1 MQSTQQ
7 LHPDLANWY
16 GFSDSK
22 SMGFSISSG
31 SQVCATWRPRFSGE
45 AGLEPS
51 EDSAAE
57 PSGVSRVAPSIS
69 EKMGH
74 LRWLLN
80 VSEGAPSM
88 ALFFSDISHQPHSS

>member
-1 MQSTQQ
+1 
-7 LHPDLANWY
+7 
-16 GFSDSK
+16 
-22 SMGFSISSG
+22 MGFSISSG

-51 EDSAAE
+51 EDSTAE
-57 PSGVSRVAPSIS
+57 PSGVSSVAPSIS

-80 VSEGAPSM
+80 VSEGAFNGVIFLGHFASTP
-88 ALFFSDISHQPHSS
+88 